1 MEQAEP
7 GMSEPIITLA
17 DIERIAELAS
27 LELTGEEKAQ
37 FVQQFEDILN
47 YFKKIDAVKLP
58 PPHDPPSDSADHL
71 RDDVARPSGITPD
84 SFSPY
89 LENGH
94 FKVPKV
100 IE

>member
-1 MEQAEP
+1 
-7 GMSEPIITLA
+7 MSEPIITLA

-27 LELTGEEKAQ
+27 LELSAAEKAQ
-37 FVQQFEDILN
+37 LVAQFQDILN
-47 YFKKIDAVKLP
+47 YFKMIDAVKLP
-58 PPHDPPSDSADHL
+58 PPHDPPPDAEDHL

-84 SFSPY
+84 SFSPH